1 MNNQQMILW
10 NKMRSMIRQNKR
22 KFQYRNDRNIYEGLN
37 DLGLTVEDAWR
48 EILQLNK
55 HFYVIDNMP
64 FYNQSKNSLTFKKPI
79 KQKIAYIKLIL
90 DENDDVVAC

>member
-1 MNNQQMILW
+1 MNNQQMTLW

-22 KFQYRNDRNIYEGLN
+22 KFHDRNDRNIYEDLY
-37 DLGLTVEDAWR
+37 DLGLTVEDAWK

-64 FYNQSKNSLTFKKPI
+64 FYRLSAPDVLAPKP
-79 KQKIAYIKLIL
+79 QYPHCLRG
-90 DENDDVVAC
+90 N